1 MSSANIYQKFLE
13 TFASAHVS
21 DGFME
26 NNGDRMLG
34 DFMDLQGSAPLFLA
48 EVKEL
53 KDKGNSLFRKND
65 FDSAAECY
73 DEACKLLS
81 LSLGDIGGEDIQSVS
96 DLAVS
101 LMSNMAACALK
112 LEEYRAAS
120 GLCSMILNTFPRNV
134 KALFRRAIA
143 YMKLKRFSKAELDL
157 VNALMVEPNNK
168 DVLRELEVVKGHL
181 LIKGNGKRVLEVANE
196 DCVRGG
202 EQQEVCSCFGT

>member
-1 MSSANIYQKFLE
+1 
-13 TFASAHVS
+13 
-21 DGFME
+21 ME

-34 DFMDLQGSAPLFLA
+34 YFMKLQGSAPLILA

-53 KDKGNSLFRKND
+53 KDKGNGLFRQND

-81 LSLGDIGGEDIQSVS
+81 LSLGEIGGEDIQSIS

-101 LMSNMAACALK
+101 LMSNMAVCALK

-134 KALFRRAIA
+134 KALFRRAVA
-143 YMKLKRFSKAELDL
+143 SMKLKRFSKAELDL
-157 VNALMVEPNNK
+157 VQALMVTTTNK
-168 DVLRELEVVKGHL
+168 PKNR
-181 LIKGNGKRVLEVANE
+181 
-196 DCVRGG
+196 
-202 EQQEVCSCFGT
+202 F